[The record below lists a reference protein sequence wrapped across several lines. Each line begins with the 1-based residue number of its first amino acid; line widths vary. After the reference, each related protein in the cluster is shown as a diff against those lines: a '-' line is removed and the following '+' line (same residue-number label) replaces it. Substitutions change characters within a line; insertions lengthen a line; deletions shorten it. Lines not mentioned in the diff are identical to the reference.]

1 MGSTLSDVII
11 GVLVACLGLIGLFA
25 AAGALDIEM
34 SIFGWSMAG
43 FALVFILGLIKRHYD
58 EIDAARH
65 APQAVTI
72 EGVAIHE

>member
-1 MGSTLSDVII
+1 MGATVSDMII

-43 FALVFILGLIKRHYD
+43 FALVFITGLIKRHYD
-58 EIDAARH
+58 DVDAAHH
-65 APQAVTI
+65 APAA
-72 EGVAIHE
+72 GAAAHE